1 VSSAPLWRIAG
12 PPALAVAVVLLATA
26 GRHGL
31 HGDELYF
38 RMLPLAWWY
47 DDQPPLTIWLT
58 RLAASTSDAVWVQ
71 RIPAVVAAAAG
82 SVLAALF
89 PRLLGYGPGVQA
101 VAAWAH
107 AFTVYPLIHGHVFL
121 TSTLDLLAWLLVILL
136 VVAAILRRPH
146 ALAWAGVVAGLA
158 CWNKLLVLVLVA
170 ALGVGLLVADRA
182 LLRSRDAA
190 AGAVA
195 LVGLGGPQVL
205 AQALHG
211 WPMSAVSGGLVEVQG
226 SANRWLVVPVLLA
239 LVGPPFALVWTRGL
253 AWRGRRQSGVPVLAV
268 AALVLVAWNL
278 AVPAQP
284 YYAVALVLA
293 ALALG
298 WGPQRDAGT
307 RLWRRVRT
315 VLAANAA
322 VSVVVALPVLPPG
335 TAVFDAL
342 AAINPVLRDQTGWP
356 DYVRQVATAAAA
368 DAGER
373 TVLTSSYAL
382 AGAVA
387 FYGPAV
393 GLTRVASGHNAL
405 WSLGPPG
412 TERVL
417 LAGPVAISHAH
428 LFARCEPAG
437 ELRPGGSDAFGL
449 GGSPMARCD
458 DPVGGWA
465 AVWPLFRRLG

>member
-1 VSSAPLWRIAG
+1 MSSAPLWRIAG
-12 PPALAVAVVLLATA
+12 PPAVAVAVVLLATA

-146 ALAWAGVVAGLA
+146 ALVWAGVVAGLA

-170 ALGVGLLVADRA
+170 ALGVGLLV
-182 LLRSRDAA
+182 
-190 AGAVA
+190 
-195 LVGLGGPQVL
+195 
-205 AQALHG
+205 
-211 WPMSAVSGGLVEVQG
+211 
-226 SANRWLVVPVLLA
+226 
-239 LVGPPFALVWTRGL
+239 GPPFALVWTRGL
-253 AWRGRRQSGVPVLAV
+253 AWRGKRHSGVPVPVLAV

-437 ELRPGGSDAFGL
+437 ELRPGGSDPFGL